1 VRTRPALAVSA
12 ALVLLAGTYGPAV
25 AAGSDADDQP
35 SAVGAA
41 SSSLS
46 LLDVTLGDA
55 SVRLLDLALR
65 SESGAGAPSTS
76 FVVTPLALDGAAYGR
91 QSLSS
96 RSAALPGVDSRR
108 FAPAALSAV
117 ASASSPS
124 IDVTV
129 EGATS
134 RAAATTLGG
143 ASVLG
148 IPVRLDGAVEISS
161 SSAATGSAGSK
172 TLTLTQLALPSVAD
186 LLAAAGLD
194 LQALPAASLTGLLNR
209 LDLDSSATREA
220 EQALRD
226 ALGGSAPA
234 YDTAV
239 ASVVDAT
246 DAVVAAAE
254 QRADARATLAAATAS
269 LNDAAAALSGSSGGA
284 LRRTGSLIGLD
295 PITSVLDPVLAP
307 VTEVV
312 APVEDGT
319 STIVNT
325 GEELVVDAVV
335 EPVLEP
341 VVDSSVDSV
350 LSPVLKPVVEPVTE
364 AVEPVLEPV
373 LEPLESVVA
382 LPGLE
387 PLAEAYA
394 AAQAAYNQALAGFTS
409 AEATLGLARQTLA
422 DARATVAALL
432 APVAPQVE
440 ALVSSVRGVLD
451 ATPLVSIERL
461 EVTTRSAVTS
471 AASGGQ
477 TAQVVGGRVQGLRV
491 LGTDVLLSAL
501 GSSDVD
507 VLDLAGP
514 ALQSVDRT
522 VGQLTGALSSALS
535 SVPGLPGLSVPAPK
549 VQLLS
554 SATTTDVVD
563 GFGVAGSALRAL
575 TVTWPGIALPV
586 EAALPDA
593 ATLPSVV
600 GLPRLSGLSAFGA
613 ARVPAPGDLLTQP
626 LTLTVATLEDRARF
640 RPAAVL
646 SDAGDGSST
655 GGGDSSGSAAP
666 ASPGPGAAPADGPVT
681 GRGAPQDTPTTGTG
695 TPDHGTPAQPRTTP
709 VGLTEL
715 PRTGAD
721 ALPAALALL
730 LVAAGLVLHRRR
742 TV

>member
-1 VRTRPALAVSA
+1 VQTRPALAVSA

-25 AAGSDADDQP
+25 AAGSDADGQP

-65 SESGAGAPSTS
+65 SESGAGAPSTA

-148 IPVRLDGAVEISS
+148 IPVRLDGALEISS

-194 LQALPAASLTGLLNR
+194 LQALPAASLSGLLNR
-209 LDLDSSATREA
+209 LDLDSSATRSA

-319 STIVNT
+319 STVVNT

-350 LSPVLKPVVEPVTE
+350 LSPVLKPVVETVTE
-364 AVEPVLEPV
+364 TVEPVLEPV
-373 LEPLESVVA
+373 LEPVESVVT

-409 AEATLGLARQTLA
+409 AEATLALARQTLA
-422 DARATVAALL
+422 DARAAVAALL
-432 APVAPQVE
+432 ATVAPQVE

-514 ALQSVDRT
+514 ALQSVDRA

-586 EAALPDA
+586 EAALPGA

-613 ARVPAPGDLLTQP
+613 ARVSAPGDLLTQP

-640 RPAAVL
+640 RPAAG
-646 SDAGDGSST
+646 SGDGSST
-655 GGGDSSGSAAP
+655 GGTEIPTPAAP
-666 ASPGPGAAPADGPVT
+666 AAPGAAPTDGSVT
-681 GRGAPQDTPTTGTG
+681 GNGGPAGTPTTGTG
-695 TPDHGTPAQPRTTP
+695 TPDDGTPAQPRTTP